1 MYYVL
6 GYGALTDPITMLS
19 RCPSAVYKG
28 IGTLSDHELYIDQC
42 SSVRPSIGSVTKG
55 VVWKI
60 SNQDMIELDKYEGY
74 PYLYERKEVDVSI
87 DDRLVRVW
95 VYYYAIDFK
104 DMGEP
109 ASDNYYKTCKQ
120 GYRVFGL
127 PFDKQ
132 FSAAQKRCRAKPP
145 LRKNKKHSI
154 LPKVWVSKQKQ
165 TKRKKVLNKY

>member
-6 GYGALTDPITMLS
+6 GYGALTDPVTMLA

-28 IGTLSDHELYIDQC
+28 IGILDDHELYIDRC
-42 SSVRPSIGSVTKG
+42 SSVRTTVGAITKG

-87 DDRLVRVW
+87 DNRLVKVW

-104 DMGEP
+104 DAAQP
-109 ASDNYYKTCKQ
+109 ASDDYYKTCKQ

-127 PFDKQ
+127 PFDTQ
-132 FSAAQKRCRAKPP
+132 FGAAQKKCR
-145 LRKNKKHSI
+145 KKYT
-154 LPKVWVSKQKQ
+154 LPKIYVSKQKR
-165 TKRKKVLNKY
+165 TKMKRTFNKY